1 MKMKTKL
8 NGFTLIEL
16 LIALSIVGIL
26 AAITYPSYAEQMAR
40 SRRAEAQAA
49 LVSFA
54 NAMEMWKM
62 QHNNS
67 YLQAAGTDGAP
78 TDTGSPNSAMFPAIV
93 PISGGTTTY
102 NLTISA
108 VTASTYTLRATPIDT
123 SDKCGFLTMDNTGVK
138 ASEHTLDANGVAITC
153 W

>member
-1 MKMKTKL
+1 MRAKI

-16 LIALSIVGIL
+16 LIALSIMGIL

-40 SRRAEAQAA
+40 SRRAEAQGA

-54 NAMEMWKM
+54 NAMEMWRM
-62 QHNNS
+62 QHEITG
-67 YLQAAGTDGAP
+67 YLQAAGTQGAP
-78 TDTGSPNSAMFPAIV
+78 TDIGSPQSALFPAVV
-93 PISGGTTTY
+93 PLSGGTTTY

-108 VTASTYTLRATPIDT
+108 ATASTYTLTATPVANDT
-123 SDKCGFLTMDNTGVK
+123 CAALTIDNTGVK
-138 ASEHTLDANGVAITC
+138 TPLTVTDGNGATINC